1 MPAFIF
7 SHGLMNVAAP
17 YTLNKFTITKFVV
30 KNQIPRKYR
39 VSIILD
45 PVSTRM
51 GRFYS
56 ISIGSVCRN
65 GSITNSESSF
75 TGVCTVQL
83 HRISLPSFNEWL
95 TWSPGG
101 VCGRHRRQLSS
112 SRLLGDRAFS
122 SAAPRVWNRLPS
134 TVNESS
140 SLAVFKRQL
149 KTHLFTASYFSNR
162 ITNSSLNCFIFLC

>member
-1 MPAFIF
+1 MASAIWKKNDVLSKHCASVTLTVTPNEPFVPAFII
-7 SHGLMNVAAP
+7 SHGLMNVGRSDVAP

-75 TGVCTVQL
+75 TGVCTV
-83 HRISLPSFNEWL
+83 RVARWL
-95 TWSPGG
+95 
-101 VCGRHRRQLSS
+101 CG
-112 SRLLGDRAFS
+112 
-122 SAAPRVWNRLPS
+122 
-134 TVNESS
+134 
-140 SLAVFKRQL
+140 
-149 KTHLFTASYFSNR
+149 
-162 ITNSSLNCFIFLC
+162 